1 MSGSMTIA
9 SKLRLAF
16 SLVALGALGTGCIAA
31 SEAEIEE
38 EEALAAEEEA
48 LFAGVNGK
56 ACARSPF
63 NCKLRVEGGNAIDNS
78 KGEELWGV
86 EHDYIVDGNG
96 DPMIMNTW
104 NHLRFNYGQD
114 RRMNGR
120 TYVYARS
127 SSNGSSGWFPID
139 KVKGESSLRK
149 RVGEVNAKDPKQGKM
164 ACYEIRDSHS
174 ETLAAKKVVYDAQ
187 TDNERAG
194 DYLPLPRKNGRRYSN
209 LAFSVPGSALGAPA
223 VDIFPSGTKFQR
235 VDVPTKSGKPSLDVP
250 LWVDNGKGR
259 YTQRSGSLK
268 FVYGYVV
275 AKDGTK
281 RFGWMALSALTKST
295 GCK

>member
-1 MSGSMTIA
+1 MNVV
-9 SKLRLAF
+9 SKLRLAL
-16 SLVALGALGTGCIAA
+16 SLVAFAALGTGCIAA
-31 SEAEIEE
+31 SDAEIEE
-38 EEALAAEEEA
+38 DESIAEDDEA

-56 ACARSPF
+56 ACARSPY
-63 NCKLRVEGGNAIDNS
+63 NCKLRAKGGNAIDNAE
-78 KGEELWGV
+78 GEELWGV
-86 EHDYIVDGNG
+86 LHDYIVDGNG

-104 NHLRFNYGQD
+104 NRMRFNYGQD

-139 KVKGESSLRK
+139 KVKAEASLRK
-149 RVGEVNAKDPKQGKM
+149 RVGEVNAKDPGRGKM

-174 ETLAAKKVVYDAQ
+174 ESLAAKKVVYDAK

-194 DYLPLPRKNGRRYSN
+194 DYLPLPRKNGQRYSN

-223 VDIFPSGTKFQR
+223 IDIFPAGTKFQR
-235 VDVPTKSGKPSLDVP
+235 VDVPTSDGRPSLDVP
-250 LWVDNGKGR
+250 LWVKSSSGR
-259 YTQRSGSLK
+259 YTKRSGSLK
-268 FVYGYVV
+268 FVYGYVTT
-275 AKDGTK
+275 KDGTK
-281 RFGWMALSALTKST
+281 RFGWIALPALKKSS